1 MERFTTLEKSDQA
14 SVRWRIGN
22 SFHRRGKIGSDQ
34 CSVEARNDVNNFIV
48 ARVLSGLDKV
58 RIEFDV
64 RKLLQGLRIGKKIQ
78 VRASI

>member
-1 MERFTTLEKSDQA
+1 M
-14 SVRWRIGN
+14 I
-22 SFHRRGKIGSDQ
+22 I
-34 CSVEARNDVNNFIV
+34 IV